1 MPQDGRCA
9 PSAVSRTATDG
20 PRQQRFPA
28 CRAPLS
34 RVCWRFGDR
43 VGGVPAPGR
52 RVPVSVGNAGL
63 AVIRRTQPVSVPSR
77 AARAA
82 SPRRRP
88 GRNRTPSAGIG
99 PRAAALAL
107 TSPARVPAGQQT
119 NISETFLCMRG
130 VPSMDLARAGDR
142 TGRVLG
148 WRRHGQR
155 DGDLVRTAAP
165 LTLALAGVYLAQI
178 GRAARC
184 LLVGGSSLRAALRC
198 WCHASCV
205 TKARHLDV
213 RPSRESWGLDFW
225 EDAGSRRHGGPQTWQ
240 PPDLPGRTA
249 FLNCA
254 RTT

>member
-1 MPQDGRCA
+1 M
-9 PSAVSRTATDG
+9 RTVGCFTDG
-20 PRQQRFPA
+20 HGRAAPAAFPA
-28 CRAPLS
+28 YRAPLS

-52 RVPVSVGNAGL
+52 RVPVPVGNAGL

-119 NISETFLCMRG
+119 NIPETFLCMRG

-148 WRRHGQR
+148 WRRHGRR
-155 DGDLVRTAAP
+155 DGDLVQTAAP

-178 GRAARC
+178 GRAGRC

-198 WCHASCV
+198 LRHASPRQGIL
-205 TKARHLDV
+205 TFD
-213 RPSRESWGLDFW
+213 RPGNHGALIFGKMQ
-225 EDAGSRRHGGPQTWQ
+225 AHGGMAVRRHGSLQTCRGGP
-240 PPDLPGRTA
+240 PS
-249 FLNCA
+249 
-254 RTT
+254 

>member
-1 MPQDGRCA
+1 MPHDGRCA
-9 PSAVSRTATDG
+9 PSAVPRTATDG

-28 CRAPLS
+28 YRAPLS

-52 RVPVSVGNAGL
+52 RVPVPVGNAGL

-82 SPRRRP
+82 WPRRRP
-88 GRNRTPSAGIG
+88 GRNRTPSTGIG

-119 NISETFLCMRG
+119 NIPETFLCMRG
-130 VPSMDLARAGDR
+130 VPSMNLARAGDR

-148 WRRHGQR
+148 WRRHGER
-155 DGDLVRTAAP
+155 GGDLVQTAAP

-178 GRAARC
+178 GRAGEVPAGWRV
-184 LLVGGSSLRAALRC
+184 LLTCGLEVLG
-198 WCHASCV
+198 SCV
-205 TKARHLDV
+205 TEARHLDV
-213 RPSRESWGLDFW
+213 RPSRESWGLDFRQ
-225 EDAGSRRHGGPQTWQ
+225 DAGSRRHGGPQTWQ

>member
-1 MPQDGRCA
+1 M
-9 PSAVSRTATDG
+9 RTVGCFTDG
-20 PRQQRFPA
+20 HGRAAPA
-28 CRAPLS
+28 AFSGLPCTAKPGLLALRRSRWWRAGPWPPCARARWERRACCHS
-34 RVCWRFGDR
+34 PH
-43 VGGVPAPGR
+43 PA
-52 RVPVSVGNAGL
+52 
-63 AVIRRTQPVSVPSR
+63 VSVPSR

-107 TSPARVPAGQQT
+107 TSPARVPAGQQA

-148 WRRHGQR
+148 WRRHGRR

-198 WCHASCV
+198 WGHASCV
-205 TKARHLDV
+205 TEERHLDV

>member
-1 MPQDGRCA
+1 MIRSRAAASRAPAAPLRGRSAPPDPAARSQEPAAIRAREHSEVRPQTVNGPSRNHLRSRSDAGKRTGFVPHHGRCA

-28 CRAPLS
+28 YRAPLS

-52 RVPVSVGNAGL
+52 RVPVPVGNAGL

-119 NISETFLCMRG
+119 NIPETFLCMRG
-130 VPSMDLARAGDR
+130 VPSMDLARAGDG

-148 WRRHGQR
+148 WRRHGR
-155 DGDLVRTAAP
+155 RTV
-165 LTLALAGVYLAQI
+165 TWF
-178 GRAARC
+178 GRPHR
-184 LLVGGSSLRAALRC
+184 
-198 WCHASCV
+198 
-205 TKARHLDV
+205 
-213 RPSRESWGLDFW
+213 
-225 EDAGSRRHGGPQTWQ
+225 
-240 PPDLPGRTA
+240 
-249 FLNCA
+249 
-254 RTT
+254 